1 MSTAI
6 WLENWFR
13 ARTGLTDLPHDKNMF
28 DAAWIDSMGVME
40 LIDAL
45 EQEHGFR
52 FAETH
57 FQDRRFPTIEGLS
70 AIVEEIVSAKA
81 PQLVR
86 PEMSRDWAS
95 YYASIQGGATD
106 LRYPSETLVRLLKG
120 DYLDGTYPVLEGRRI
135 LDVGF
140 GSGNNLAFLCTL
152 GMEVHGVEIDQG
164 ICAQVRAGLEK
175 AGLSADLRTG
185 SNRKLPYAD
194 DTFDYLVSW
203 NVLHYEGEEQGIV
216 EGIAEFARVL
226 KPGGRLLLSTTGPEH
241 RIVAKDGK
249 TLGNH
254 RYLIG
259 DKDDF
264 RKGQVHFF
272 FDAPNYLRQ
281 YFEPKFSNLQIGRTH
296 DALFTSTLDWWIVTG
311 VKPGA

>member
-1 MSTAI
+1 MSTAD

-13 ARTGLTDLPHDKNMF
+13 SRTGLAEHPRDKNMF

-45 EQEHGFR
+45 EQEFGFR
-52 FAETH
+52 FTESH
-57 FQDRRFPTIEGLS
+57 FQDRRFPTIGGL
-70 AIVEEIVSAKA
+70 AGLVDEIKA
-81 PQLVR
+81 PAPASLVR

-95 YYASIQGGATD
+95 YYASIQGGALD

-120 DYLDGTYPVLEGRRI
+120 DYLDGTHPVLEGRRI

-152 GMEVHGVEIDQG
+152 GMEVHGVEIDEA
-164 ICAQVRAGLEK
+164 ICAQVRTGLSK

-203 NVLHYEGEEQGIV
+203 NVLHYEGEEAGIV

-226 KPGGRLLLSTTGPEH
+226 KPGGRLLLSTTGPDH

-272 FDAPNYLRQ
+272 FDARNYLVH
-281 YFEPKFSNLQIGRTH
+281 YFGAKFADLKIGRTH
-296 DALFTSTLDWWIVTG
+296 DELFTSTLDWWIVTG
-311 VKPGA
+311 VKPAP